1 MDDSC
6 ARDFERKNGHLADLF
21 RRHRN
26 KTIKYFM
33 NPGNAGDSLIAAA
46 TYQLFDHYNIDVEIL
61 SSVAEAKA
69 LRNETV
75 LLAGGGNL
83 VPLYHGMAALIRA
96 LQPGNN
102 RIIVLPHSVRGN
114 EELLQSLVPATTIY
128 CRELPT
134 HQHVLA
140 HAPSIE
146 AELSHDLA
154 LFLDTDKLYDDM
166 ESDAEIHDLFRE
178 MLLERAKLTPEAIDG
193 KKMSCMRHGVEKTFI
208 PRAPNFDIS
217 IVFQIGVKPRE
228 ANRGA
233 WMLLE
238 FTRLA
243 SEITTNRL
251 HVGVAS
257 ALSGTTTQLHDN
269 SYGKVSSI
277 YTHSMQKDFPN
288 VSFNGEMMAD
298 YVFA

>member
-1 MDDSC
+1 
-6 ARDFERKNGHLADLF
+6 
-21 RRHRN
+21 
-26 KTIKYFM
+26 M

-83 VPLYHGMAALIRA
+83 VPLYHGMSALIRV